1 MKRLIMIVM
10 TVAMLASLNYM
21 VGVNSCFNTQV
32 CAAEAA
38 QTEKSELDKQLEV
51 MLNGIYDIAME
62 DENALGIPEIDMVFD
77 AVESILGTSDM
88 DNAKAVL
95 EKLAFDIENSGA
107 SDSAK
112 AKLAEY
118 INAAI
123 AITNGENNTDASA
136 EESADASGSASVAE
150 SAGETESSVS
160 ESPGSSSSVS
170 IAGIVIGCVLAAVSV
185 AVAVIVIIMRKNRR
199 K

>member
-1 MKRLIMIVM
+1 MKRLITILM
-10 TVAMLASLNYM
+10 TVAMIASLSYM
-21 VGVNSCFNTQV
+21 VGGNGCFNTQV
-32 CAAEAA
+32 CAEEAF

-77 AVESILGTSDM
+77 AVESIIGTSDM

-118 INAAI
+118 INTAI
-123 AITNGENNTDASA
+123 GITNGKNNSDVSD
-136 EESADASGSASVAE
+136 EESAEASDAASVTE
-150 SAGETESSVS
+150 SAGETESSVPEKS
-160 ESPGSSSSVS
+160 NGSSAW
-170 IAGIVIGCVLAAVSV
+170 IIVVVVVCVLAAGA
-185 AVAVIVIIMRKNRR
+185 AVAFIIIRKN
-199 K
+199 KQK